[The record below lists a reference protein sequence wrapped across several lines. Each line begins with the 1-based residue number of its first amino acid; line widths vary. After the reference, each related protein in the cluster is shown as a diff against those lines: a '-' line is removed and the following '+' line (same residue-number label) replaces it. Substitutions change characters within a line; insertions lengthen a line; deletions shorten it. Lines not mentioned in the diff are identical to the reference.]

1 MQTQAEYTAECSAQM
16 VLNAE
21 FAKNRRCVAAAKI
34 VLRSVGV
41 SPSRN
46 CDLGPRDTAA
56 NRDAVIGGSPS
67 LCRIRENLKE
77 EMY

>member
-1 MQTQAEYTAECSAQM
+1 MIGGVTLVCDHRIREESALCGSCQDC
-16 VLNAE
+16 LA
-21 FAKNRRCVAAAKI
+21 I
-34 VLRSVGV
+34 VGV

-77 EMY
+77 EVY